1 MFAASVHSLL
11 CGVCCCVITSWSHF
25 HFLRQ
30 KLEQVT
36 KFSGECIIVGVGE
49 EEFFFSLFMKI
60 AETFALMQ
68 QLTYLATKE

>member
-1 MFAASVHSLL
+1 MHGYIVVCAAVSL
-11 CGVCCCVITSWSHF
+11 CSGSHF
-25 HFLRQ
+25 HLLHQ

-36 KFSGECIIVGVGE
+36 KFSGECIIVGIGE
-49 EEFFFSLFMKI
+49 EEFYYSLFMKI